1 MSLFRFVPYP
11 PNTGGRSKINHPPP
25 KFVGET
31 PQHDWIDPDQLQTG
45 DHQTIKIQISG
56 EVSKI
61 EKGKKM
67 KGLTSIILLFLSF
80 PNSLCAAFKLTLP
93 GGRSISYNG
102 ETGVLRIQ
110 LEEAR
115 TRNSNLVVPPIGTRP
130 SNEVMN
136 SIQVRDTKVKEKGFG
151 AFAIREIEK
160 HAFLGM
166 YEGEI
171 IRSREALD
179 AAVNVRA
186 TTIRKSGSD
195 DRLKTNAMDYIM
207 SLDGGATFIDG
218 FER

>member
-1 MSLFRFVPYP
+1 
-11 PNTGGRSKINHPPP
+11 
-25 KFVGET
+25 
-31 PQHDWIDPDQLQTG
+31 
-45 DHQTIKIQISG
+45 
-56 EVSKI
+56 
-61 EKGKKM
+61 
-67 KGLTSIILLFLSF
+67 
-80 PNSLCAAFKLTLP
+80 
-93 GGRSISYNG
+93 
-102 ETGVLRIQ
+102 
-110 LEEAR
+110 
-115 TRNSNLVVPPIGTRP
+115 
-130 SNEVMN
+130 MN

-160 HAFLGM
+160 HTFLGM